1 LFHAIKVVKISE
13 ILSDFRGRAFFLA
26 LLLTNSNSRR
36 ASPCASACALGKK
49 GWHGRSVAC

>member
-26 LLLTNSNSRR
+26 LLLTFGGMKMLPIAGDFLSSYTKVEAGYN
-36 ASPCASACALGKK
+36 P
-49 GWHGRSVAC
+49 